1 VAVACGAQC
10 GNSSLEDPHA
20 VIVAASVAGFASACA
35 LTQSGWRVTLLERRP
50 DLSEGGQAFLLQPNG
65 LAALE
70 RLGALER
77 VRERG
82 LEIGKVLMHESGR
95 RLSATYDY
103 RELRHSHAS

>member
-1 VAVACGAQC
+1 MLQDR
-10 GNSSLEDPHA
+10 NA
-20 VIVAASVAGFASACA
+20 VIVGASVAGLASACA
-35 LTQSGWRVTLLERRP
+35 LAQSGWQVTLLERRP
-50 DLSEGGQAFLLQPNG
+50 DLSDGGQAFLLQPNG

-70 RLGALER
+70 RLGALEG

-103 RELRHSHAS
+103 RELRHSHAFAVEIRP

>member
-1 VAVACGAQC
+1 MPMRD
-10 GNSSLEDPHA
+10 NRHA
-20 VIVAASVAGFASACA
+20 VIVGAGVAGLASACA
-35 LTQSGWRVTLLERRP
+35 LAQSGWRVTLLERRV
-50 DLSEGGQAFLLQPNG
+50 DLSEGGQAFLVQPNG

-82 LEIGKVLMHESGR
+82 LEIGQVLMHERGR

-103 RELRHSHAS
+103 RELRHSHPFVIEIRPQAL